1 MIANQVSRTRCARG
15 MTLLE
20 VAVSVAIISAVI
32 LTTVTV
38 MHISADHMGFQ
49 QVVVDQQDHTRAA
62 LDNMMAELKAMRDT
76 GLDFNTDVLNTATGK
91 MTGVPSKNNTLTGG
105 SLTYSTPY
113 PTGVSST
120 GIVEPD
126 AVQFNIPTFNLG
138 TNSIDLGSASTAI
151 TYRWVSYGN
160 NPVLE
165 SSPQADKDYGRIE
178 RVVNGVLTSVVLD
191 SVPQDGFL
199 VIKQDRRIA
208 IRVGQMNNTTI
219 TTNNGTK
226 VTTFVTQITYC
237 LRNY

>member
-1 MIANQVSRTRCARG
+1 MNSIKVYRANGSRG

-20 VAVSVAIISAVI
+20 IAVSVAIISAVV
-32 LTTVTV
+32 LTTVQV

-49 QVVVDQQDHTRAA
+49 QVIVDQQDHTRAA

-76 GLDFNTDVLNTATGK
+76 GLDFNTDKLNTATGK
-91 MTGVPSKNNTLTGG
+91 MTGIPSANNTLTGAP
-105 SLTYSTPY
+105 LTYSTPY
-113 PTGVSST
+113 PKGVSTT

-126 AVQFNIPTFNLG
+126 AIQFNIPVFNAG
-138 TNSIDLGSASTAI
+138 TNSVDLGTATTAI

-165 SSPQADKDYGRIE
+165 ASVQADKDYGRIE
-178 RVVNGVLTSVVLD
+178 RIVNGVLTNVVLD

-199 VIKQDRRIA
+199 VIKQDRRLA
-208 IRVGQMNNTTI
+208 IRIGQMNNTTI